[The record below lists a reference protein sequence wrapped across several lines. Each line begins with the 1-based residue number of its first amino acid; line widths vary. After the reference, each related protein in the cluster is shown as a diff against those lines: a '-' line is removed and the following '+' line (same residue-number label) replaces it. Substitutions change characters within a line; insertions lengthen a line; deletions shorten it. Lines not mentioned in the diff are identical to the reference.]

1 MENITVQNF
10 TKNGVAIV
18 SGKNI
23 RIHQCDF
30 SDNGASVVPGAGFH
44 HNLHL
49 SYITNCEI
57 TSSRFDTSPY
67 GNGINVTFC
76 MNVKATHSEMARN
89 GLSGIRC
96 AESSQIAIINSLAE
110 GNGENGIFI
119 EKQMNNCKDI
129 TIHHNTVQNNRCYGI
144 DARTAIQPSIKDNI
158 SRHNYKE

>member
-1 MENITVQNF
+1 
-10 TKNGVAIV
+10 
-18 SGKNI
+18 
-23 RIHQCDF
+23 
-30 SDNGASVVPGAGFH
+30 
-44 HNLHL
+44 
-49 SYITNCEI
+49 
-57 TSSRFDTSPY
+57 
-67 GNGINVTFC
+67 
-76 MNVKATHSEMARN
+76 MARN

>member
-1 MENITVQNF
+1 
-10 TKNGVAIV
+10 
-18 SGKNI
+18 
-23 RIHQCDF
+23 
-30 SDNGASVVPGAGFH
+30 
-44 HNLHL
+44 
-49 SYITNCEI
+49 
-57 TSSRFDTSPY
+57 
-67 GNGINVTFC
+67 

-119 EKQMNNCKDI
+119 EKQMNNC
-129 TIHHNTVQNNRCYGI
+129 RCYGI